1 MTDPSPI
8 KSQPVLTP
16 EGFRRISPGFQ
27 PWDDPGDEPHIRPG
41 QTRNRAEW
49 FLTHAALLL
58 VIVAFGAPF
67 LWIVAAALNR
77 AAVTSWP
84 WPDQPTL
91 ANFRTLFDKQ
101 DAGRALRNSLIVSVS
116 AMLLATLTSSLAGY
130 GLSRMTL
137 RRKTMLAYAVLL
149 LQSIPLAVTMVPI
162 YDLAIRLRL
171 QDTYRGLI
179 LTHTAISL
187 PLLVWL
193 MKGFCDAVPRD
204 TEEAAWLDGASTLR
218 GWREIVLP
226 QTYAGIAVVAGFAFA
241 NAWAEVL
248 MVVILVTDV
257 AKETLPFQFFYAA
270 DNDAGAQTTAALGVL
285 YVLPVLLLFLALRRL
300 MVRGL
305 VESTQGL

>member
-1 MTDPSPI
+1 MSPASTPRHSELVEESLSDPSHLP
-8 KSQPVLTP
+8 KQTLST
-16 EGFRRISPGFQ
+16 
-27 PWDDPGDEPHIRPG
+27 PG
-41 QTRNRAEW
+41 QTRKRAEW
-49 FLTHAALLL
+49 LAVHTALLL

-77 AAVTSWP
+77 AEVTSWP
-84 WPDQPTL
+84 WPNHPTL
-91 ANFRTLFDKQ
+91 ANFRVLFDER
-101 DAGRALRNSLIVSVS
+101 DAGLALRNSLIVSGSTMVLATVS
-116 AMLLATLTSSLAGY
+116 ASLAGY
-130 GLSRMTL
+130 GLSRMTF
-137 RRKTMLAYAVLL
+137 RRKAVLVYAILL

-162 YDLAIRLRL
+162 YDLATRLEL

-204 TEEAAWLDGASTLR
+204 TEEAAWLDGASAFR
-218 GWREIVLP
+218 GWRDVVLP

-248 MVVILVTDV
+248 MVVILVKDV

-270 DNDAGAQTTAALGVL
+270 DGGRETQTTAALGVL

>member
-1 MTDPSPI
+1 MSPASTPRHSKPLSRHSELVEESLSDPSQLP
-8 KSQPVLTP
+8 KQTLST
-16 EGFRRISPGFQ
+16 
-27 PWDDPGDEPHIRPG
+27 PG
-41 QTRNRAEW
+41 QTRKRAEW
-49 FLTHAALLL
+49 LAVHTALLL

-77 AAVTSWP
+77 AEVTSWP
-84 WPDQPTL
+84 WPNHPTL
-91 ANFRTLFDKQ
+91 ANFRVLFDER
-101 DAGRALRNSLIVSVS
+101 DAGLALRNSLIVSGSTMVLATVS
-116 AMLLATLTSSLAGY
+116 ASLAGY
-130 GLSRMTL
+130 GLSRMTFH
-137 RRKTMLAYAVLL
+137 RKAVLAYAILL

-162 YDLAIRLRL
+162 YDLATRLEL

-204 TEEAAWLDGASTLR
+204 TEEAAWLDGASAFR
-218 GWREIVLP
+218 GWRDVVLP

-248 MVVILVTDV
+248 MVVILVKDV

-270 DNDAGAQTTAALGVL
+270 DGGRETQTTAALGVL